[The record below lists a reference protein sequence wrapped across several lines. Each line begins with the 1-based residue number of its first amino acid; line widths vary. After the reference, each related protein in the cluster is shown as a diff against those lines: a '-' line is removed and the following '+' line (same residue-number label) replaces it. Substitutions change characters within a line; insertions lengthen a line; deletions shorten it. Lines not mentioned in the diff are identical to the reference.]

1 MDVCLKNVDENAWR
15 KFKAHA
21 AENSLRLGDYFK
33 ELVEKNNKDLKSN
46 WNEIL
51 YGPKPLK
58 GLFTRE
64 DYKKIKKEV
73 REGFKLRY

>member
-1 MDVCLKNVDENAWR
+1 MDVCLKNVDEEAWR

-21 AENSLRLGDYFK
+21 AENGMKLGDYFK
-33 ELVEKNNKDLKSN
+33 EVVNKDTKPLKSN
-46 WNEIL
+46 WHQIL

-58 GLFTRE
+58 GLFTSE